1 MDLANPQVASML
13 SAPPLQADN
22 LPQFKKPSGGMFG
35 GGKFGL
41 KEALAF
47 GLAGL
52 VSRQN
57 PMLLQG
63 LLGAVMQRQKM
74 QQEDQQYQQHRGDQ
88 FTDFQRQYD
97 YKLAHPE
104 PINNDTANDY
114 DYIASKLGP
123 AAAQQFLRSKTDPI
137 VMTTYGPMPYST
149 VNPPAPKPLTDD
161 DILRMGGQSGA
172 GPAGGFRY

>member
-1 MDLANPQVASML
+1 
-13 SAPPLQADN
+13 
-22 LPQFKKPSGGMFG
+22 
-35 GGKFGL
+35 
-41 KEALAF
+41 
-47 GLAGL
+47 
-52 VSRQN
+52 
-57 PMLLQG
+57 
-63 LLGAVMQRQKM
+63 MQRQKM

>member
-1 MDLANPQVASML
+1 MDLANPQVASIL

-22 LPQFKKPSGGMFG
+22 LPQFKKPSGMFG

-74 QQEDQQYQQHRGDQ
+74 QQEDQQYQRERADKN
-88 FTDFQRQYD
+88 TDWRSQYD
-97 YKLAHPE
+97 YEIAHPK
-104 PINNDTANDY
+104 PVNNDTSADY

-123 AAAQQFLRSKTDPI
+123 DAAQQFLRSKTDPI

-149 VNPPAPKPLTDD
+149 VNPQAPKPLTDD